1 MSNLRDEAI
10 KLVEEI
16 PEDKLKSVLDILQN
30 VQELKSKETEIKKNE
45 PVKKKVD
52 WKKIIEKYSGS
63 VDCFKG
69 IDVEEYIRESRGHYD
84 RV

>member
-30 VQELKSKETEIKKNE
+30 VQELKSKETEIEKNKL
-45 PVKKKVD
+45 VKKKVD
-52 WKKIIEKYSGS
+52 WKKIIEKYSDS